1 MRHRLPRHGVAS
13 PNQLLLF
20 DDVLQHDWCGG
31 AAGPAEGRSPGSSCQ
46 GVIAISALVA
56 LLYRA
61 ERALVSGPVPLHVAQ
76 QLAVDA
82 LRTGLAGNEDTVK
95 DTITC
100 VIAFFRYATHHGAL
114 SLDDLDEPMV
124 EAFIQR
130 ATHRAGVYTDPAD
143 ATLRNRR
150 WQVGELFDTLR
161 RLQLWHGPVLFGEPV
176 PSRTGKAT
184 RPLTAREL
192 HQVRVHSYHWMMPS
206 RRPIVIA
213 LAEAGGS
220 AAEIAA
226 VELTDL
232 DLDAGTVAFRGE
244 AARTNRFPAE
254 ALTELRSALTE
265 GAAVG
270 SRRLVVGDSL
280 DVNKAKRSVTQELS
294 ETIRDAGLSRTPR
307 VSGRSIRLHH
317 ALTIFHAE
325 GIGAAVRF
333 LGAQSVDTTMRS
345 LGLTVDDL

>member
-1 MRHRLPRHGVAS
+1 MRHRLHRHGVAS

-20 DDVLQHDWCGG
+20 DDVLQQHWCGG
-31 AAGPAEGRSPGSSCQ
+31 AAGPAEGRSPGSSRQ

-56 LLYRA
+56 LLHRA
-61 ERALVSGPVPLHVAQ
+61 ERALVTGPVPLHVAQ
-76 QLAVDA
+76 QLATDA
-82 LRTGLAGNEDTVK
+82 LRTGLSGNEDTLK

-100 VIAFFRYATHHGAL
+100 VVAFFQYATHHGAK
-114 SLDDLDEPMV
+114 SLDDIDEPLV

-143 ATLRNRR
+143 ATVRNRR

-161 RLQLWHGPVLFGEPV
+161 RLQLWRGPVMFGEPV
-176 PSRTGKAT
+176 PSRTSKAT
-184 RPLTAREL
+184 RALTTREL
-192 HQVRVHSYHWMMPS
+192 HQVRVHAYHWMMPT
-206 RRPIVIA
+206 RRPLVIA

-220 AAEIAA
+220 AAEIAST
-226 VELTDL
+226 ELGDL
-232 DLDAGTVAFRGE
+232 DLDGGTVTFRGD

-254 ALTELRSALTE
+254 ALTALRAALKE
-265 GAAVG
+265 GAALSG
-270 SRRLVVGDSL
+270 RKLVVGDSL

-294 ETIRDAGLSRTPR
+294 ETIRDAGISRTPH

-317 ALTIFHAE
+317 ALNIHHSQ
-325 GIGAAVRF
+325 GIAAAVRF
-333 LGAQSVDTTMRS
+333 LGAQSVDSTMRS